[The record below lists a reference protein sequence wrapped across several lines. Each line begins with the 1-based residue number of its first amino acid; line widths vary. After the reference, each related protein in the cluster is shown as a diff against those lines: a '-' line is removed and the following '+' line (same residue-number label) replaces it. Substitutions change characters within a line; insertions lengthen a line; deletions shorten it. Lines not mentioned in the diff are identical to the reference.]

1 MPCESCPFFGA
12 YSPQDKP
19 EHTSHTLHH
28 HHHQNCPLSTS
39 PILAPRLPLPLP
51 SSSSSLCNFLWNLL
65 SDKCSCHH
73 TPSIPNHTSPRTSR
87 SWPRS
92 RLFNSVLSVSSR
104 RKTKKTRTLRNE
116 SNTLPLRLLA
126 TETSPLLHLA
136 SPTRR
141 HTTSPFARD
150 RLLSI
155 DTPSLPSSSS
165 TSTYSPLPP
174 PFPPL
179 ENDVNLCDL
188 EKEIEATDRP
198 PWTLCPQRN
207 NPHTT
212 NISKMYSSSLHQ
224 IWVLLVLLVLVLSFL
239 LTADAAPTFALPTT
253 RTPLLL
259 GVDKSNT
266 VAMNLSSLPTCDPNT
281 MTGTDGRR
289 SEVYKDGR
297 IRIAAVNHGT
307 GKVPHNSFTLLLA
320 IIFNTINCV
329 VLCYDRHYSYLG
341 SHPFRCSRCRQA
353 CRRGSDMDLANKRSV

>member
-19 EHTSHTLHH
+19 EHTSYTL

-51 SSSSSLCNFLWNLL
+51 SSSSSLCNFLWSLL

-73 TPSIPNHTSPRTSR
+73 TPSIPHTSARTSR

-104 RKTKKTRTLRNE
+104 RKTRKTRTLRNE

-136 SPTRR
+136 SPTRH

-165 TSTYSPLPP
+165 STSTYPHPP
-174 PFPPL
+174 SSFPPL
-179 ENDVNLCDL
+179 ENNVNLCDL

-198 PWTLCPQRN
+198 PWTPCPQRN

-212 NISKMYSSSLHQ
+212 NISKMYPSSLHQ
-224 IWVLLVLLVLVLSFL
+224 IWVLLVLLVLVPSFL
-239 LTADAAPTFALPTT
+239 LTADAAPTFNLPTT
-253 RTPLLL
+253 RAPLLL
-259 GVDKSNT
+259 GVDRTNI
-266 VAMNLSSLPTCDPNT
+266 VAMNLSSLPTCDPHT
-281 MTGTDGRR
+281 MTGTNGRR

-297 IRIAAVNHGT
+297 IRIAAIIHGT
-307 GKVPHNSFTLLLA
+307 GKVLHVSSALLVA
-320 IIFNTINCV
+320 TILTRLIV
-329 VLCYDRHYSYLG
+329 FFVL
-341 SHPFRCSRCRQA
+341 
-353 CRRGSDMDLANKRSV
+353 